1 MFLRY
6 SALKKVWFLPNHNN
20 IMQENK
26 IHIAIAENAPIVSA
40 GLTHTV
46 SRLPGLAAHVTEITS
61 AEELYDFLRTS
72 PTDLLIINP
81 FFSDNFDPAKV
92 RAICPEIKIAAVA
105 TAPLDRKRRE
115 IFDDVISIADDTDTI
130 CDKIKRMAVKPD
142 SISDNKE
149 PLSNREKEIITLV
162 VKGMTNKEIADKLF
176 LSVHTVITH
185 RRNIAR
191 KLEIHSATGLTIY
204 AIVNKLVDISE
215 LHL

>member
-1 MFLRY
+1 M
-6 SALKKVWFLPNHNN
+6 KEN
-20 IMQENK
+20 I
-26 IHIAIAENAPIVSA
+26 IHIVIAESAPIVSA

-46 SRLPGLAAHVTEITS
+46 SRLPGLPVHATEINS
-61 AEELYDFLRTS
+61 ADNLYECLRTGS
-72 PTDLLIINP
+72 ADILIINP
-81 FFSDNFDPAKV
+81 YFGETFDPAKV
-92 RAICPEIKIAAVA
+92 RSIRPEIKILAVA
-105 TAPLDRKRRE
+105 TAPIDKKRRE
-115 IFDDVISIADDTDTI
+115 IFDEVISIADDTETI
-130 CDKIKRMAVKPD
+130 SEKIKRMASKND
-142 SISDNKE
+142 SLPEAKE

-204 AIVNKLVDISE
+204 AIVNKLVEISE

>member
-1 MFLRY
+1 
-6 SALKKVWFLPNHNN
+6 
-20 IMQENK
+20 MQETK

-46 SRLPGLAAHVTEITS
+46 GRLPGMPIRVTEVTS
-61 AEELYDFLRTS
+61 AENLFDYLNTS
-72 PTDLLIINP
+72 SPDILIINP
-81 FFSDNFDPAKV
+81 YFGETSDIARV
-92 RAICPEIKIAAVA
+92 RTSYPNLKIAAVA
-105 TAPLDRKRRE
+105 IAPLDRKKME
-115 IFDDVISIADDTDTI
+115 NFDDVISIADDTETI
-130 CDKIKRMAVKPD
+130 CDKIKRMAAKPD
-142 SISDNKE
+142 SLPESKE
-149 PLSNREKEIITLV
+149 PLSNREKEIISLV

>member
-1 MFLRY
+1 
-6 SALKKVWFLPNHNN
+6 
-20 IMQENK
+20 MQENK
-26 IHIAIAENAPIVSA
+26 IHIAIAENAPIVAA

-46 SRLPGLAAHVTEITS
+46 SRLPGIAVHVTEVTS
-61 AEELYDFLRTS
+61 VEALYDCLRSTS
-72 PTDLLIINP
+72 TDILIINP
-81 FFSDNFDPAKV
+81 YFGESFDANKLRSMYPQL
-92 RAICPEIKIAAVA
+92 KIAAVA

-115 IFDDVISIADDTDTI
+115 NFDDVISIADDTDI
-130 CDKIKRMAVKPD
+130 LCEKIKRLSAQPELF
-142 SISDNKE
+142 SESKE
-149 PLSNREKEIITLV
+149 PLSNREKEIIALV
-162 VKGMTNKEIADKLF
+162 VKGMTNKEIADTLF